1 MDARET
7 DRTVY
12 EASATGNG
20 RAKRYTRAMRFT
32 SSTRQ
37 RGTAI
42 VETVIAL
49 PILLVVIFGII
60 QFALIYEAKATL
72 NHAALQAARAGAV
85 EHAQPEAIR
94 SGLARGLAPLYSP
107 DSSLQGYAATLA
119 RIEGELLR
127 DARIRILN
135 PTREAFTDFSEDVDG
150 IREIPNDRLH
160 ARSTAIGPQSGLN
173 IQDANLLRV
182 QITYGYDLKVPI
194 VNWFITR
201 TLLAL
206 TGAQTYDRFEREL
219 LRRTLLPIIATS
231 TVRMHSP
238 ARLSDLVVSRAD
250 LPTVPRFAADA
261 APPDGQDNDDEES
274 EEEEPHEDPDEQG
287 STLADGFFGFGSGS
301 ANASPSQDPGEGS
314 GNPGADDDWTVGGG
328 GPRDCPV
335 NMCCLPPRPPL

>member
-1 MDARET
+1 MEQAAGHH
-7 DRTVY
+7 
-12 EASATGNG
+12 ASALIDE
-20 RAKRYTRAMRFT
+20 KRCTKCRTYSLRTRAYA
-32 SSTRQ
+32 

-85 EHAQPEAIR
+85 QNAQPDAIR
-94 SGLARGLAPLYSP
+94 SGLARGLVPLYSP
-107 DSSLQGYAATLA
+107 DPSVAGIVSTLA
-119 RIEGELLR
+119 RVNAELR
-127 DARIRILN
+127 STARVRILN
-135 PTREAFTDFSEDVDG
+135 PTREAFADFSEEVDG
-150 IREIPNDRLH
+150 VREIPNDRLH
-160 ARSTAIGPQSGLN
+160 ARSTAIGAQSGLN

-182 QITYGYDLKVPI
+182 QITYGYELKVPI

-206 TGAQTYDRFEREL
+206 NGEQPYDAFEQQL

-250 LPTVPRFAADA
+250 LPNLPRIDASA
-261 APPDGQDNDDEES
+261 APPES
-274 EEEEPHEDPDEQG
+274 QETSEPEEEEPIEQQP
-287 STLADGFFGFGSGS
+287 SEETTLADGFFGFGSGS
-301 ANASPSQDPGEGS
+301 GESSSGGPGDD
-314 GNPGADDDWTVGGG
+314 GNVGGDDDWIVGGG
-328 GPRDCPV
+328 GPRDCPI
-335 NMCCLPPRPPL
+335 NACCTPPAGSGS

>member
-7 DRTVY
+7 DGTAY
-12 EASATGNG
+12 EASDNS
-20 RAKRYTRAMRFT
+20 RAIRSTRPLRFT
-32 SSTRQ
+32 STREG
-37 RGTAI
+37 GTAI

-49 PILLVVIFGII
+49 PILLAVIFGII

-72 NHAALQAARAGAV
+72 NHATLQAARAGAV
-85 EHAQPEAIR
+85 DHARPEAIR

-107 DSSLQGYAATLA
+107 RSSIQGYAATLA

-201 TLLAL
+201 TLLGL
-206 TGAQTYDRFEREL
+206 TGAQTYDPFEREL

-231 TVRMHSP
+231 TVRMHST

-250 LPTVPRFAADA
+250 LPTIARFAADA
-261 APPDGQDNDDEES
+261 APPAQDNDDEER
-274 EEEEPHEDPDEQG
+274 EEEEPHEDPDERG

-301 ANASPSQDPGEGS
+301 ANAPPSEDSGAGSADPVAE
-314 GNPGADDDWTVGGG
+314 DDWTVGGG